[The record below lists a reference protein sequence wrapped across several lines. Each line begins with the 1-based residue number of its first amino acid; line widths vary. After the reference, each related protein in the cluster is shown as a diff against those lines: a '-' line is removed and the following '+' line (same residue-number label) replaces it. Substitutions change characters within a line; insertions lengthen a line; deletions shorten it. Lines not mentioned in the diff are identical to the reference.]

1 MPRKKNSGFW
11 SWIIVVLFFLLV
23 GIGLFLSTFQK
34 KINRSLGEYTRS
46 APPYREELKLQHVFR
61 NFPAGI
67 LGIDVSQ
74 YQGRIN
80 FAGLQ
85 LQLENHRVH
94 FVFVRATMGE
104 DGIDARFQQN
114 WKGFSNLP
122 VKRGAYH
129 YYRPNENSSKQAQNF
144 IRNTKLVKGDLIP
157 VLDIEKHSTIQPKEK
172 LREGL
177 KNWLKIVEAHYKV
190 KPMIYTG
197 DKFFWDVLH
206 NQGFDQY
213 PIWVAN
219 YNRVQEP
226 QTRGWL
232 IWQFTEKG
240 SLPGIGEQIDL
251 NIWRGDQTDLEQMII
266 P

>member
-1 MPRKKNSGFW
+1 MPRKKNSDFW

-34 KINRSLGEYTRS
+34 KINRTLGGYTRS
-46 APPYREELKLQHVFR
+46 APPFREELKLQHVFR

-85 LQLENHRVH
+85 LQLENHRVQ

-104 DGIDARFQQN
+104 DGIDARFEQN

-129 YYRPNENSSKQAQNF
+129 YYRPNENSSKQA
-144 IRNTKLVKGDLIP
+144 
-157 VLDIEKHSTIQPKEK
+157 
-172 LREGL
+172 
-177 KNWLKIVEAHYKV
+177 
-190 KPMIYTG
+190 
-197 DKFFWDVLH
+197 
-206 NQGFDQY
+206 
-213 PIWVAN
+213 
-219 YNRVQEP
+219 
-226 QTRGWL
+226 
-232 IWQFTEKG
+232 
-240 SLPGIGEQIDL
+240 
-251 NIWRGDQTDLEQMII
+251 
-266 P
+266 